1 MCSLDDQLAALS
13 VSPDEMCEIGEYEAN
28 LSLKQNTIRIKLEKR
43 RVTKIKKLLHL
54 RMQRM
59 LDNRNRKR
67 RSRSSRKQ
75 RRIHLKRTQ
84 QEQRIIKK
92 QINLEKSMTMVPPI
106 KIIKGAMDRMVIIDI
121 KTIEITGLT
130 GNLEI
135 VVVRFNSTMGIVTN
149 LDHSIRISVVT
160 NQLLTTLLS
169 RP

>member
-1 MCSLDDQLAALS
+1 
-13 VSPDEMCEIGEYEAN
+13 
-28 LSLKQNTIRIKLEKR
+28 
-43 RVTKIKKLLHL
+43 
-54 RMQRM
+54 M

-67 RSRSSRKQ
+67 RSRSSRK
-75 RRIHLKRTQ
+75 RRRRIHLKGRIIHLKRTQ

-92 QINLEKSMTMVPPI
+92 QINLEKSMTMGTPT
-106 KIIKGAMDRMVIIDI
+106 KIIKGAMDHTVIIDI
-121 KTIEITGLT
+121 ETIKITGLT